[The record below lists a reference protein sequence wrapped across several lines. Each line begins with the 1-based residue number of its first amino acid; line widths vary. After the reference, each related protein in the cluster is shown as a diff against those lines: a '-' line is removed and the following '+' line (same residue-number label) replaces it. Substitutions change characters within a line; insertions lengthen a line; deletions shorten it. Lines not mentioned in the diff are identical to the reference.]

1 MPGAGVEGA
10 SYDDCHDLDRA
21 AQMATVTLPD
31 GQAWPALGVG
41 TWRMGESTAK
51 RGAETASLRR
61 AIEIGYRVVD
71 TAEMYGEGG
80 AEEVVGSALTAAL
93 RAGDVRREDLFIIS
107 KVYPQNAS
115 AKGAS
120 AACEGS
126 LRRLGLDHLDCYLL
140 HWRGAVPLAETVGA
154 FEALRS
160 RRRIR
165 SWGVSNFD
173 LDDMRELVDVAD
185 GSRCVTNQIYYSL
198 SERGPAFNLL
208 PWQSSRG
215 IVTMAYSPIDQGAL
229 AASPLL
235 RPIAERLRVSPAQ
248 LALAWLLA
256 QPGVMAIAKAARA
269 AHLEENLL
277 AQSLVLRAQDRAQIE
292 RAFPAPTRKTALAMR

>member
-1 MPGAGVEGA
+1 MPGAGIEGA

-31 GQAWPALGVG
+31 GQVWPALGVG
-41 TWRMGESTAK
+41 TWCMGESTAK
-51 RGAETASLRR
+51 RGAETAALRR

-80 AEEVVGSALTAAL
+80 AEEVVGSALAAAL

-107 KVYPQNAS
+107 KVYPQNGS
-115 AKGAS
+115 AKGVI
-120 AACEGS
+120 AACERS

-198 SERGPAFNLL
+198 SERGPAFDLL

-256 QPGVMAIAKAARA
+256 QPGVMAIPKAARA

-277 AQSLVLRAQDRAQIE
+277 AQSLVLMAEDRAQIE

>member
-1 MPGAGVEGA
+1 MKLSDG
-10 SYDDCHDLDRA
+10 
-21 AQMATVTLPD
+21 TV
-31 GQAWPALGVG
+31 WPALGLG
-41 TWRMGESTAK
+41 TWRMGESAHQA
-51 RGAETASLRR
+51 RRSEQAALRR

-80 AEEVVGSALTAAL
+80 AEEVVGSAIAAAL
-93 RAGDVRREDLFIIS
+93 RAGDVRREDLFVVS

-115 AKGAS
+115 AKGAI
-120 AACEGS
+120 AACERS

-140 HWRGAVPLAETVGA
+140 HWRGAVPLGETVGA
-154 FEALRS
+154 FEALRG

-173 LDDMRELVDVAD
+173 VDDMRELVDVAD

-198 SERGPAFNLL
+198 TERGPAFDLL

-229 AASPLL
+229 AASL
-235 RPIAERLRVSPAQ
+235 
-248 LALAWLLA
+248 LLA
-256 QPGVMAIAKAARA
+256 
-269 AHLEENLL
+269 AH
-277 AQSLVLRAQDRAQIE
+277 R
-292 RAFPAPTRKTALAMR
+292 RAFAGDARLSWLSRGCSHSRASWRFRRRPASPTSRKTSRR